1 MARAEPVPLSTDASG
16 DAPGR
21 LQRLAQGLRRAPI
34 IPLIIIVAFVSTAV
48 FANVL
53 TPHSPTK
60 VSLPKRLRPPV
71 WVQGGSWTYPLGT
84 DPLGRDIL
92 TRLIYGARV
101 SLLMA
106 ALTLMLGGGI
116 GVTLGLLAGYHGGRL
131 ESIAMRAADITMAF
145 PIILFAILLVSI
157 LGGGLLN
164 VVLSV
169 GIVLWARYARVVRG
183 EVLAIMQRDFIARAR
198 INGCSSLRIIL
209 IHLFPNVL
217 NTLMVL
223 LSLQVGWLII
233 VESSLSFLGAGVPP
247 PTPTWGGMIAEGRDY
262 ITRAWWVSL
271 FPGVAI
277 MLTVL
282 AFNLFGDWLRDTL
295 DPRQRQV

>member
-1 MARAEPVPLSTDASG
+1 MARAELSTFPDVAAAEPS
-16 DAPGR
+16 R

-34 IPLIIIVAFVSTAV
+34 IPLIIILAFVGTAV

-60 VSLPKRLRPPV
+60 VWLPKRLRPPA
-71 WVQGGSWTYPLGT
+71 WTTGGNWTYPLGT
-84 DPLGRDIL
+84 DTLGRDML

-101 SLLMA
+101 SLLVA
-106 ALTLMLGGGI
+106 ALTLMLGGGL
-116 GVTLGLLAGYHGGRL
+116 GVALGLLAGYHGGRL
-131 ESIAMRAADITMAF
+131 ESIIMRAADITMAF

-157 LGGGLLN
+157 LGGGLIN
-164 VVLSV
+164 VVISV

-183 EVLAIMQRDFIARAR
+183 EVLALMQRDFIARAR
-198 INGCSSLRIIL
+198 INGCSSLRIIM

-247 PTPTWGGMIAEGRDY
+247 PTPTWGAMIADGRDY

>member
-1 MARAEPVPLSTDASG
+1 MARAELSSTYA
-16 DAPGR
+16 AAEPGR
-21 LQRLAQGLRRAPI
+21 LQRLAQGVRRAPI
-34 IPLIIIVAFVSTAV
+34 IPLIIILAFVSTAV
-48 FANVL
+48 FAEFL

-60 VSLPKRLRPPV
+60 VSLPKRLRPPA
-71 WVQGGSWTYPLGT
+71 WTQDGSWTYPLGT

-92 TRLIYGARV
+92 TRLIYGARI
-101 SLLMA
+101 SLLVA

-116 GVTLGLLAGYHGGRL
+116 GVTLGLLAGYHGGRF
-131 ESIAMRAADITMAF
+131 ESFIMRAADITMAF

-157 LGGGLLN
+157 LGGGLFN
-164 VVLSV
+164 VVISV

-183 EVLAIMQRDFIARAR
+183 EVLSLMQRDFIARAR
-198 INGCSSLRIIL
+198 INGCSSVRLIL

>member
-1 MARAEPVPLSTDASG
+1 MARADALEVSV
-16 DAPGR
+16 DIAPSR
-21 LQRLAQGLRRAPI
+21 TRQWVQTLRRAPI
-34 IPLIIIVAFVSTAV
+34 IPIVIISLFVGTAV
-48 FANVL
+48 FADFL

-60 VSLPKRLRPPV
+60 VFLPKRLRPPA
-71 WVQGGSWTYPLGT
+71 WTQKGNWTYPVGT
-84 DPLGRDIL
+84 DTLGRDLL

-101 SLLMA
+101 SMVVVV
-106 ALTLMLGGGI
+106 LTLGLGGGL
-116 GVTLGLLAGYHGGRL
+116 GLVLGLLAGYHGGRL
-131 ESIAMRAADITMAF
+131 DSFLMRAADITMAF

-157 LGGGLLN
+157 LGGGMFN
-164 VVLSV
+164 VVVSIGL
-169 GIVLWARYARVVRG
+169 VLWARYARVVRG
-183 EVLAIMQRDFIARAR
+183 EVLSLMQRDFIARAR
-198 INGCSSLRIIL
+198 VNGCSSLRLIA

-233 VESSLSFLGAGVPP
+233 VESSLSFLGAGIPP
-247 PTPTWGGMIAEGRDY
+247 PTPSWGGMIAEGRDY
-262 ITRAWWVSL
+262 LTRAWWVSL
-271 FPGVAI
+271 FPGLAI

>member
-1 MARAEPVPLSTDASG
+1 MAQVELSSRSAVDAE
-16 DAPGR
+16 PGR

-34 IPLIIIVAFVSTAV
+34 IPLVIIVAFVSTAV
-48 FANVL
+48 LADVL
-53 TPHSPTK
+53 TSHSPVK
-60 VSLPKRLRPPV
+60 VSLPKRLRPPA
-71 WVQGGSWTYPLGT
+71 WVDGGSWTHPLGT
-84 DPLGRDIL
+84 DTLGRDIL

-101 SLLMA
+101 SLLVA
-106 ALTLMLGGGI
+106 ALTLILGGGL
-116 GVTLGLLAGYHGGRL
+116 GVALGLLAGYHGGRL
-131 ESIAMRAADITMAF
+131 ESLIMRAADITMAF

-164 VVLSV
+164 VVISV
-169 GIVLWARYARVVRG
+169 AIVLWARYARVVRG

-198 INGCSSLRIIL
+198 INGCSSLRIIR

-247 PTPTWGGMIAEGRDY
+247 PTPTWGAMIADGRDY

>member
-1 MARAEPVPLSTDASG
+1 MAQVELSSRPAVDA
-16 DAPGR
+16 APGR

-34 IPLIIIVAFVSTAV
+34 IPLVIIVAFVSTAV
-48 FANVL
+48 LADVL
-53 TPHSPTK
+53 TSHSPVK
-60 VSLPKRLRPPV
+60 VSLPKRLRPPA
-71 WVQGGSWTYPLGT
+71 WVDGGSWTHPFGT
-84 DPLGRDIL
+84 DTLGRDIL

-101 SLLMA
+101 SLLVA
-106 ALTLMLGGGI
+106 ALTLILGGGL
-116 GVTLGLLAGYHGGRL
+116 GVALGLLAGYHGGRL
-131 ESIAMRAADITMAF
+131 ESIIMRAADITMAF

-164 VVLSV
+164 VVISV
-169 GIVLWARYARVVRG
+169 AIVLWARYARVVRG

-247 PTPTWGGMIAEGRDY
+247 PTPTWGAMIADGRDY

>member
-1 MARAEPVPLSTDASG
+1 MARADTLDLPIGVRSG
-16 DAPGR
+16 RVRQFAH
-21 LQRLAQGLRRAPI
+21 ALRRAPI
-34 IPLIIIVAFVSTAV
+34 IPLIIILVFICTAV
-48 FANVL
+48 SANVL

-60 VSLPKRLRPPV
+60 VSLPKRLHPPA

-84 DPLGRDIL
+84 DPLGRDLL
-92 TRLIYGARV
+92 TRLIYGTRV
-101 SLLMA
+101 SMLVA
-106 ALTLMLGGGI
+106 ALTLGLGGGI
-116 GVTLGLLAGYHGGRL
+116 GIILGLLAGYHGGRL
-131 ESIAMRAADITMAF
+131 DSVLMRAADITMAF

-157 LGGGLLN
+157 LDGGMFN
-164 VVLSV
+164 VVVSIGL
-169 GIVLWARYARVVRG
+169 VLWARYARVIRG
-183 EVLAIMQRDFIARAR
+183 EVLALMQRDFIARAR
-198 INGCSSLRIIL
+198 VNGCSSLRLIV

-233 VESSLSFLGAGVPP
+233 VESSLSFLGAGIPP
-247 PTPTWGGMIAEGRDY
+247 PTPSWGSMIAEGRDY

-271 FPGVAI
+271 FPGLAI

>member
-1 MARAEPVPLSTDASG
+1 MAQVELSSRPAVDAE
-16 DAPGR
+16 PGR

-34 IPLIIIVAFVSTAV
+34 IPLFIIVAFVSTAV
-48 FANVL
+48 LADVL
-53 TPHSPTK
+53 TSHSPVK
-60 VSLPKRLRPPV
+60 VSLPKRLRPPA
-71 WVQGGSWTYPLGT
+71 WVDGGSWTHPLGT
-84 DPLGRDIL
+84 DTLGRDIL
-92 TRLIYGARV
+92 TRLVHGARI
-101 SLLMA
+101 SLLVA
-106 ALTLMLGGGI
+106 ALTLILGGGL
-116 GVTLGLLAGYHGGRL
+116 GVALGLLAGYHGGRL
-131 ESIAMRAADITMAF
+131 ESIIMRAADITMAF

-164 VVLSV
+164 VVISV
-169 GIVLWARYARVVRG
+169 AIVLWARYARVVRG

-247 PTPTWGGMIAEGRDY
+247 PTPTWGAMIADGRDY

-271 FPGVAI
+271 FPGVSI

>member
-1 MARAEPVPLSTDASG
+1 MARADTLDLPIGVRSG
-16 DAPGR
+16 RVRQFAH
-21 LQRLAQGLRRAPI
+21 ALRRAPI
-34 IPLIIIVAFVSTAV
+34 IPLIIILVFICTAV

-60 VSLPKRLRPPV
+60 VSLPKRLHPPA

-84 DPLGRDIL
+84 DPLGRDLL
-92 TRLIYGARV
+92 TRLIYGTRV
-101 SLLMA
+101 SMLVA
-106 ALTLMLGGGI
+106 ALTLGLGGGI
-116 GVTLGLLAGYHGGRL
+116 GIILGLLAGYHGGRL
-131 ESIAMRAADITMAF
+131 DSVLMRAADITMAF

-157 LGGGLLN
+157 LDGGMFN
-164 VVLSV
+164 VVVSIGL
-169 GIVLWARYARVVRG
+169 VLWARYARVIRG
-183 EVLAIMQRDFIARAR
+183 EVLALMQRDFIARAR
-198 INGCSSLRIIL
+198 VNGCSSLRLIV

-233 VESSLSFLGAGVPP
+233 VESSLSFLGAGIPP
-247 PTPTWGGMIAEGRDY
+247 PTPSWGSMIAEGRDY

-271 FPGVAI
+271 FPGLAI

>member
-1 MARAEPVPLSTDASG
+1 MARAELSTFPDAVAAEPS
-16 DAPGR
+16 R

-34 IPLIIIVAFVSTAV
+34 IPLIIILAFVGTAV

-60 VSLPKRLRPPV
+60 VWLPKRLRPPA
-71 WVQGGSWTYPLGT
+71 WTTGGNWTYPLGT
-84 DPLGRDIL
+84 DTLGRDML

-101 SLLMA
+101 SLLVA
-106 ALTLMLGGGI
+106 ALTLMLGGGL
-116 GVTLGLLAGYHGGRL
+116 GVALGLLAGYHGGRL
-131 ESIAMRAADITMAF
+131 ESIIMRAADITMAF

-157 LGGGLLN
+157 LGGGLIN
-164 VVLSV
+164 VVISV

-183 EVLAIMQRDFIARAR
+183 EVLALMQRDFIARAR
-198 INGCSSLRIIL
+198 INGCSSLRIIM

-247 PTPTWGGMIAEGRDY
+247 PTPTWGAMIADGRDY

>member
-1 MARAEPVPLSTDASG
+1 MMARAELSTFPDAVAAEPS
-16 DAPGR
+16 R

-34 IPLIIIVAFVSTAV
+34 IPLIIIVAFISTAV

-60 VSLPKRLRPPV
+60 VSLPKRLRPPA
-71 WVQGGSWTYPLGT
+71 WTQGGSWTYPLGT

-92 TRLIYGARV
+92 TRLIYGARI
-101 SLLMA
+101 SLLVA

-116 GVTLGLLAGYHGGRL
+116 GVGLGLLAGYHGGRL
-131 ESIAMRAADITMAF
+131 ESIIMRAADITMAF

-157 LGGGLLN
+157 LGGGLIN
-164 VVLSV
+164 VVISV

-183 EVLAIMQRDFIARAR
+183 EVLALMQRDFIARSR

-295 DPRQRQV
+295 DPRQRQI

>member
-1 MARAEPVPLSTDASG
+1 MMARVELSTFPDVAAAEPS
-16 DAPGR
+16 R

-34 IPLIIIVAFVSTAV
+34 IPLIIILAFVGTAV

-60 VSLPKRLRPPV
+60 VWLPKRLRPPA
-71 WVQGGSWTYPLGT
+71 WVQGGNWTYPLGT
-84 DPLGRDIL
+84 DTLGRDML

-101 SLLMA
+101 SLLVA
-106 ALTLMLGGGI
+106 ALTLMLGGGL
-116 GVTLGLLAGYHGGRL
+116 GVALGLLAGYHGGRL
-131 ESIAMRAADITMAF
+131 ESIIMRAADITMAF

-157 LGGGLLN
+157 LGGGLIN
-164 VVLSV
+164 VVISV

-183 EVLAIMQRDFIARAR
+183 EVLALMQRDFIARAR
-198 INGCSSLRIIL
+198 INGCSSLRIIM

-247 PTPTWGGMIAEGRDY
+247 PTPTWGAMIADGRDY